1 MANLFDTKYLKYKTI
16 QVIPNHIFNT
26 LFYVEDKYQGALK
39 QVKLIRVE
47 HNLTSGKSFFVLKT
61 PLGEIKEESL
71 SLFSS
76 IETWKEKKK
85 ATYHFSR
92 FGTMYAQPIDDI
104 INEMAKRDICVV
116 HSDMYGPHLMC
127 FKWNGFKPIFTTFQ
141 MPNEIV
147 QDANGFHFT
156 IPYEFDRAI
165 YGNEKDCEQANAIRV
180 IMFDDEEDSN
190 HNQVVECIGKLGE
203 KCQEMRD
210 ILNDLNY
217 LVGSNTLNGKETKID
232 DDIITQGLL
241 AQWLENIEPIENF
254 CIF

>member
-1 MANLFDTKYLKYKTI
+1 MANLFDTKYLKYKSI
-16 QVIPNHIFNT
+16 PVIPNHIFNT
-26 LFYVEDKYQGALK
+26 LFYVEDEHRGVLK

-47 HNLTSGKSFFVLKT
+47 HNLTSGKSFFVVKT
-61 PLGEIKEESL
+61 PLGEMREEYL
-71 SLFSS
+71 SLYSS
-76 IETWKEKKK
+76 IEDWRERKK
-85 ATYHFSR
+85 AYHFNR
-92 FGTMYAQPIDDI
+92 FGIYGQPIDDI

-116 HSDMYGPHLMC
+116 HTDMYGLHLKC
-127 FKWNGFKPIFTTFQ
+127 FKWNGYKPIFTTFQ

-147 QDANGFHFT
+147 QDANGLHFT
-156 IPYEFDRAI
+156 MPYEFDNTI
-165 YGNEKDCEQANAIRV
+165 YGNKKDCEQANAIRV

-217 LVGSNTLNGKETKID
+217 LVGSNTLNDKETKID

>member
-1 MANLFDTKYLKYKTI
+1 MANLFDTKYLQYKTI
-16 QVIPNHIFNT
+16 KVIPNHIFNT
-26 LFYVEDKYQGALK
+26 IFYVEDAHNGALK

-47 HNLTSGKSFFVLKT
+47 HNLASGKRFYVVKT
-61 PLGEIKEESL
+61 PLGEMKAQSL
-71 SLFSS
+71 ILYSTIDDWQNKNVAYYL
-76 IETWKEKKK
+76 EKWGGK
-85 ATYHFSR
+85 YEH
-92 FGTMYAQPIDDI
+92 PIDDI
-104 INEMAKRDICVV
+104 INKMAKRDICVTQT
-116 HSDMYGPHLMC
+116 DMYGPHLMC

-147 QDANGFHFT
+147 QDVNGFHFT
-156 IPYEFDRAI
+156 IPYEFDSAI

-190 HNQVVECIGKLGE
+190 HNQVVKCIGQLGE

-241 AQWLENIEPIENF
+241 SQWLENIEPIENF